1 VQRLG
6 AGRERAGEPV
16 DPHAGITF
24 HARRGARVEKGQ
36 PLATLYATHAGLL
49 AEPAALLRQSIAIAA
64 APPKPVQLVSRVF
77 DRESAE
83 AYLQN
88 AVR

>member
-1 VQRLG
+1 LK
-6 AGRERAGEPV
+6 PV
-16 DPHAGITF
+16 DPHAGIEF

-36 PLATLYATHAGLL
+36 PLATLYATRADLL
-49 AEPAALLRQSIAIAA
+49 AEPAAILYQAITLSP
-64 APPKPVQLVSRVF
+64 APPQVVPLVSRAF
-77 DRESAE
+77 NRESAE

>member
-1 VQRLG
+1 
-6 AGRERAGEPV
+6 
-16 DPHAGITF
+16 
-24 HARRGARVEKGQ
+24 VEKGQ

-83 AYLQN
+83 AYLQKCSKVIGYGTALRFQLPEINPN
-88 AVR
+88 AHRRSLIT